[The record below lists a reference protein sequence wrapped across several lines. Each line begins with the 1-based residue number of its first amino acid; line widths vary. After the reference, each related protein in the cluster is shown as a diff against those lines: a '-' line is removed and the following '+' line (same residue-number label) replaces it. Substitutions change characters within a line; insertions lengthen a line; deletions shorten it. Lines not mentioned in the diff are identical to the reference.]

1 MVKIDPTP
9 CSALQGLALPGRY
22 GAANG
27 GPGVV
32 LSERADLALAAV
44 MVRKGAS
51 EALARRVR
59 AVFGLDLPTMPR
71 RAARGSLAFVWAG
84 PGYWLAATAGRDGTS
99 LEELLRHELSNL
111 ASISDQSDGRAVV
124 RIAGARARDVLAKC
138 SRELHLAARH
148 VHRISILGS
157 RTGHDAPA
165 GVCCGEVR
173 QMTTAAGPKRLA
185 RNCRHCRDLAAM
197 SMTPFGAHRSASSK
211 SGDALPALFPL
222 AC

>member
-1 MVKIDPTP
+1 MTSKSRSVRRASSIRRENAGWLKIDPTP

-59 AVFGLDLPTMPR
+59 AVFGLDLPTTPR

-84 PGYWLAATAGRDGTS
+84 PGYWLAVTEGRDGAS
-99 LEELLRHELSNL
+99 FEGVLPHGLS
-111 ASISDQSDGRAVV
+111 
-124 RIAGARARDVLAKC
+124 
-138 SRELHLAARH
+138 HL
-148 VHRISILGS
+148 
-157 RTGHDAPA
+157 
-165 GVCCGEVR
+165 
-173 QMTTAAGPKRLA
+173 
-185 RNCRHCRDLAAM
+185 
-197 SMTPFGAHRSASSK
+197 PFNIDSA
-211 SGDALPALFPL
+211 
-222 AC
+222 

>member
-1 MVKIDPTP
+1 MTPKSRSVRRASSIRRENECVVKIDPTP

-59 AVFGLDLPTMPR
+59 AVFGLDLPTTPR

-84 PGYWLAATAGRDGTS
+84 PGHWLAGTEGGDAS
-99 LEELLRHELSNL
+99 SFEGVVRQDLSNL
-111 ASISDQSDGRAVV
+111 ASMSDQSDGRTVV
-124 RIAGARARDVLAKC
+124 RIAGARAR
-138 SRELHLAARH
+138 
-148 VHRISILGS
+148 
-157 RTGHDAPA
+157 
-165 GVCCGEVR
+165 
-173 QMTTAAGPKRLA
+173 
-185 RNCRHCRDLAAM
+185 
-197 SMTPFGAHRSASSK
+197 
-211 SGDALPALFPL
+211 
-222 AC
+222 

>member
-1 MVKIDPTP
+1 MLKIDPTP

-59 AVFGLDLPTMPR
+59 AVFGLDLPTTPR
-71 RAARGSLAFVWAG
+71 RATRGSLAFVWAG
-84 PGYWLAATAGRDGTS
+84 PGCWLAVTEGRDGTS
-99 LEELLRHELSNL
+99 LEELLRHDLSNL

-124 RIAGARARDVLAKC
+124 RIAGGRARDVLAKGVPVDLNP
-138 SRELHLAARH
+138 RVFTAGDAAVTTVGHIAVHLWQLDETPTYEFAVFRSYAAAFWRWL
-148 VHRISILGS
+148 VDS
-157 RTGHDAPA
+157 
-165 GVCCGEVR
+165 
-173 QMTTAAGPKRLA
+173 AAE
-185 RNCRHCRDLAAM
+185 
-197 SMTPFGAHRSASSK
+197 FGAVIVGPS
-211 SGDALPALFPL
+211 
-222 AC
+222 

>member
-1 MVKIDPTP
+1 MPAKSRSVGRASSIRRENAGWLKIDPTP

-59 AVFGLDLPTMPR
+59 AVFGLDLPTTPR

-84 PGYWLAATAGRDGTS
+84 PGCWLAVTEGRDGTS
-99 LEELLRHELSNL
+99 LEELLRHDLSNL

-124 RIAGARARDVLAKC
+124 RIAGGRARDVLDKGVPVDLNPRVFTAGDTAVNNVGHIAF
-138 SRELHLAARH
+138 HLWQ
-148 VHRISILGS
+148 LYQ
-157 RTGHDAPA
+157 TPTY
-165 GVCCGEVR
+165 
-173 QMTTAAGPKRLA
+173 QFPKYPYYTATFWPHL
-185 RNCRHCRDLAAM
+185 
-197 SMTPFGAHRSASSK
+197 
-211 SGDALPALFPL
+211 
-222 AC
+222 